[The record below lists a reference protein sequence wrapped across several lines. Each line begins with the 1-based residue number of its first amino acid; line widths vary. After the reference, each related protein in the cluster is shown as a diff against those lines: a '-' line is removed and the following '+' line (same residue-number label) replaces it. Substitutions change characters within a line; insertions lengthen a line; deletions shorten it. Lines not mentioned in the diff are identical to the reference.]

1 MRDTMES
8 LCQLWKIMDSSEEEK
23 RQFSK
28 VISILITPEE
38 GITSSGVLSQE
49 TIEKVS
55 QIAFVFFFNRVHCM
69 LLTLIILFYKLQFG
83 MVITYADG
91 S

>member
-1 MRDTMES
+1 
-8 LCQLWKIMDSSEEEK
+8 MDSSEEEK
-23 RQFSK
+23 RKFSR

-49 TIEKVS
+49 TIEKVLP
-55 QIAFVFFFNRVHCM
+55 AHLFFFN
-69 LLTLIILFYKLQFG
+69 TLSVAYLNHLSLQIG
-83 MVITYADG
+83 ALISYADG

>member
-38 GITSSGVLSQE
+38 GITSCGVLSQE

-55 QIAFVFFFNRVHCM
+55 PARLCFLLFNRFVCC
-69 LLTLIILFYKLQFG
+69 LP
-83 MVITYADG
+83 
-91 S
+91 